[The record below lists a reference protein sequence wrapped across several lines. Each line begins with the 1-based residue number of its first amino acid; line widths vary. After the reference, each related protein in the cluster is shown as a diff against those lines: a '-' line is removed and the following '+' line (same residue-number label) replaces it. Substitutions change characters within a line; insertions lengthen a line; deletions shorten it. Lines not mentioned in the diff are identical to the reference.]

1 MTDVFRGVA
10 GALNRVFGAS
20 LRYVS
25 QRGFH
30 QDIHSVFRE
39 TPIVVAADDGKEGRV
54 KHAVAVEERDCPDA
68 VRMVVVG
75 AVGFVAE
82 TGAEGM
88 K

>member
-1 MTDVFRGVA
+1 M
-10 GALNRVFGAS
+10 
-20 LRYVS
+20 
-25 QRGFH
+25 
-30 QDIHSVFRE
+30 
-39 TPIVVAADDGKEGRV
+39 VAADDGKEGRF

-75 AVGFVAE
+75 AAWFVAE